1 MGKSEYLG
9 KEQRQYVRL
18 DTVFPVQFRLISLDG
33 KSNLT
38 VWLQGFTSNLGKGG
52 ICLCVNNLEPQLAQ
66 LIKEHKVKVSLAIDL
81 PISRKPVD
89 ALSCFSWM
97 REDAA
102 NPGKY
107 YIGLHY
113 EFIDAVANS
122 KLMRYARG
130 RKLFI
135 PVALTAIVLLGI
147 SLTLNSLV
155 NNKLEEKNKQLVRE
169 LSVVIREAEEVKQK
183 INDIDKEKDGL
194 QSNIQGLESRIQA
207 IENEKALL
215 KDETSVELTES
226 SKKISEKSKKIN
238 EFNILLQQLTQEK
251 DRLKNQLVFLKL
263 KESAVSK
270 ELSRIDEKKATLA
283 KANIDKM
290 YQWIKVHQN
299 PRTGL
304 VMSFEG
310 DGDIGG
316 WAFIYDQ
323 SLAAQAFTNFGDFQR
338 AEKLLDFFNKKAE
351 RKGGLFMNA
360 YYVND
365 GTPSEYV
372 VHSGPNLWLGIAIA
386 QYTRK
391 AQDKKYLNLAE
402 GIAEG
407 IISLQK
413 QDREGGLRGGPSVEW
428 YSSEH
433 NLDAYAFF
441 NMMYSLTN
449 KQKYLDARDKIL
461 TWLVK
466 NTYDKMDIP
475 VKRGKG
481 DSTIATDTYAW
492 SIAAIGPEKLEA
504 LGMNPDRIMEFAEKT
519 CVADVSYTKPDGEK
533 VRVKGFD
540 FASQKN
546 VARGGI
552 VSSEWTAQM
561 VISFKIMAEY
571 YSKKGM
577 SAKSS
582 NYQAKANE
590 YLSSLGKMLISSPSA
605 SGQGESCLPYASQ
618 DFVDTGH
625 GWYTPKGK
633 DTGSVS
639 GTTYTIFAYYNY
651 NPLEFS

>member
-1 MGKSEYLG
+1 MLRREYLG

-18 DTVFPVQFRLISLDG
+18 DTVFPVQFRLISPDG

-38 VWLQGFTSNLGKGG
+38 DWLQGFTNNLGKGG
-52 ICLCVNNLEPQLAQ
+52 ICLCVNNLRPEFAQ

-81 PISRKPVD
+81 PISRKAVD
-89 ALSCFSWM
+89 AEAYASWM
-97 REDAA
+97 KEDPLAPGRYYFGLNYENIDAA
-102 NPGKY
+102 
-107 YIGLHY
+107 
-113 EFIDAVANS
+113 ANS
-122 KLMRYARG
+122 GLMRYAWG

-135 PVALTAIVLLGI
+135 PVALTAVVVLGI
-147 SLTLNSLV
+147 GLAFNSYI
-155 NNKLEEKNKQLVRE
+155 NNKLEERNRALVRE
-169 LSVVIREAEEVKQK
+169 LSVVIREAQEVRQK
-183 INDIDKEKDGL
+183 INTISKEKDGL
-194 QSNIQGLESRIQA
+194 QSEIRGLESRIQA

-215 KDETSVELTES
+215 NDE
-226 SKKISEKSKKIN
+226 SKKIN
-238 EFNILLQQLTQEK
+238 EFNILIQQLAQEK
-251 DRLKNQLVFLKL
+251 DRLKNQLAFLQL
-263 KESAVSK
+263 KENAVSE
-270 ELSRIDEKKATLA
+270 ELSRIDEKKATLE
-283 KANIDKM
+283 KANFDKM

-323 SLAAQAFTNFGDFQR
+323 SLAAQAFINFGDFQR
-338 AEKLLDFFNKKAE
+338 AEKLLDFFNNKAE
-351 RKGGLFMNA
+351 RKSGLFMNA

-365 GTPSEYV
+365 GTPAEYI

-391 AQDKKYLNLAE
+391 AQDKKYLKLAE
-402 GIAEG
+402 DIAES

-428 YSSEH
+428 YSTEH

-449 KQKYLDARDKIL
+449 RQKYVSARDKIL
-461 TWLVK
+461 DWLVK
-466 NTYDKMDIP
+466 NTYSRIDLPI
-475 VKRGKG
+475 KRGKG

-492 SIAAIGPEKLEA
+492 SIAAIGPEKLEE
-504 LGMNPDRIMEFAEKT
+504 LGMNPERIMEFAEKN
-519 CVADVSYTKPDGEK
+519 CVAEVSYVKPDGER
-533 VRVKGFD
+533 VRIKGFD
-540 FASQKN
+540 FAPQRN
-546 VARGGI
+546 LARGGV

-571 YSKKGM
+571 SFKKGM
-577 SAKSS
+577 STKGRD
-582 NYQAKANE
+582 YQMKADE
-590 YLSSLGKMLISSPSA
+590 YLSSLGNMIISSPSA
-605 SGQGESCLPYASQ
+605 SGQGESCLPYASL

-625 GWYTPKGK
+625 GWSTPKGK

-639 GTTYTIFAYYNY
+639 GTAYAIFAYHNY
-651 NPLEFS
+651 NPLEFK